1 MSWGAAIG
9 GLAGLASAGIGYL
22 GQQQAARTAANA
34 TRDAGAQTAAANDQ
48 AMAFLRESRDMARAD
63 MEPYRA
69 AGLADYDAFRRNV
82 GTTFQASP
90 GYEFARGEGIR
101 AIDQAAAARGML
113 SSGGRLR
120 ELTRYG
126 TGVANQEYNNWLSRL
141 QGLAGVGQAAS
152 GQTASLAA
160 GTGGQGASLLQ
171 QGGAQ
176 QAGYTLAGGQA
187 AASGQV
193 GQANALLGGLNQG
206 LGIWALMRE

>member
-34 TRDAGAQTAAANDQ
+34 TRDAGAQAQVANDQ
-48 AMAFLRESRDMARAD
+48 ALAFLREGRDLARAD
-63 MEPYRA
+63 MAPYRA

-82 GTTFQASP
+82 GATFQASP

-113 SSGGRLR
+113 GSGGRLR

-176 QAGYTLAGGQA
+176 QAAYTLAGGQA

>member
-34 TRDAGAQTAAANDQ
+34 YRDASAQSDAATQQ
-48 AMAFLRESRDMARAD
+48 AIALS
-63 MEPYRA
+63 EPYRA

-82 GTTFQASP
+82 GHSFQASP
-90 GYEFARGEGIR
+90 GYQFARGEGIR
-101 AIDQAAAARGML
+101 AIDQAASARGML
-113 SSGGRLR
+113 GSGGRLR

-126 TGVANQEYNNWLSRL
+126 TGIADQEYNNWLSRL
-141 QGLAGVGQAAS
+141 QSLASVGQAAS
-152 GQTASLAA
+152 GQAASLA
-160 GTGGQGASLLQ
+160 Q
-171 QGGAQ
+171 QGGQ
-176 QAGYTLAGGQA
+176 QRAALTVGGGQA